1 MRNGLGRT
9 GNAAVVEMEIKQ
21 LERELC
27 LPSKFNIEE
36 NEDAD
41 FWLQL
46 PRTFSYQSARYLIDV
61 FISLSFDPYIVKVDH
76 DYRKPKIMFYFVCI
90 GLSCLWIC
98 RYYIQ

>member
-1 MRNGLGRT
+1 MKEIDENLIKEVRNGLGRT

-36 NEDAD
+36 NEEAD

-46 PRTFSYQSARYLIDV
+46 PRTFSYQSARYLIDTFV
-61 FISLSFDPYIVKVDH
+61 PYHFNKT
-76 DYRKPKIMFYFVCI
+76 R
-90 GLSCLWIC
+90 S
-98 RYYIQ
+98 

>member
-1 MRNGLGRT
+1 MKEIDENLIKEVRNGLGRT

-36 NEDAD
+36 NEEAD

-46 PRTFSYQSARYLIDV
+46 LRTFSYQSARYLIDTFV
-61 FISLSFDPYIVKVDH
+61 PYH
-76 DYRKPKIMFYFVCI
+76 LTR
-90 GLSCLWIC
+90 S
-98 RYYIQ
+98 

>member
-9 GNAAVVEMEIKQ
+9 GNAAAVEMEIKQ

-46 PRTFSYQSARYLIDV
+46 PRTFSYQSARYLIDTFV
-61 FISLSFDPYIVKVDH
+61 SLSLNES
-76 DYRKPKIMFYFVCI
+76 R
-90 GLSCLWIC
+90 S
-98 RYYIQ
+98 